1 METLSLIGN
10 AFAGMMNPMSIL
22 LLIVGVAVGIVFGS
36 IPGLSAA
43 MAVALFLPVTFA
55 MQAHEAFTLLV
66 ALYIGGISGGL
77 ISAIL
82 INIPGTSSSIATCFD
97 GSPMAKKGEAGKA
110 LGTGVVFSFLGGLFS
125 FLVLMFVAPSVAQIT
140 LKFSAIEYFGV
151 CLFALSMI
159 AALAGTSMIKGLLS
173 GCLGL
178 IIALVGMAPIDGTK
192 RFTFG
197 INELSS
203 GFDILPTLI
212 GIFAIAEAYE
222 QTRNYQWYSK
232 SALRHHI
239 FEKQD
244 GVIPMEGFGFERSDA
259 NFSNQSTTKNIA
271 QLDRAIDSLELTVNS
286 ATTRSYEPLLREQ
299 IFANDNQ
306 VLPLPDSARIDKSGF
321 RDALIAD
328 SIARLGLRDRDR
340 VWGIARANAKNS
352 RGLFSFDESTAKEAL
367 NQLYRSKIEWHRK
380 ISLPISIMIFF
391 LIGAP
396 LGAIIRK
403 GGLGTPIV
411 ISVIFFVIYYI
422 ISISGEKAAREG
434 NWEAFYG
441 MWLSSFILAPIAVYL
456 TYKATNDSVLLDV
469 DWYTGRI
476 KYYKEKWGIHT
487 PKWMSAL
494 AGRFKR
500 KPEENK

>member
-1 METLSLIGN
+1 MQGTNSR
-10 AFAGMMNPMSIL
+10 
-22 LLIVGVAVGIVFGS
+22 
-36 IPGLSAA
+36 AA
-43 MAVALFLPVTFA
+43 R
-55 MQAHEAFTLLV
+55 
-66 ALYIGGISGGL
+66 
-77 ISAIL
+77 
-82 INIPGTSSSIATCFD
+82 
-97 GSPMAKKGEAGKA
+97 
-110 LGTGVVFSFLGGLFS
+110 
-125 FLVLMFVAPSVAQIT
+125 
-140 LKFSAIEYFGV
+140 
-151 CLFALSMI
+151 I
-159 AALAGTSMIKGLLS
+159 AALIQRV
-173 GCLGL
+173 
-178 IIALVGMAPIDGTK
+178 IA
-192 RFTFG
+192 
-197 INELSS
+197 
-203 GFDILPTLI
+203 
-212 GIFAIAEAYE
+212 
-222 QTRNYQWYSK
+222 
-232 SALRHHI
+232 
-239 FEKQD
+239 
-244 GVIPMEGFGFERSDA
+244 
-259 NFSNQSTTKNIA
+259 SNM
-271 QLDRAIDSLELTVNS
+271 
-286 ATTRSYEPLLREQ
+286 
-299 IFANDNQ
+299 
-306 VLPLPDSARIDKSGF
+306 
-321 RDALIAD
+321 
-328 SIARLGLRDRDR
+328 
-340 VWGIARANAKNS
+340 
-352 RGLFSFDESTAKEAL
+352 ESTLHDKRLKNVTITDVKVTNDLQLAKIYWTTLSRDGHEEGERKRAKEAL